1 MKYLILLAED
11 HILFRQ
17 TIRKFLERFA
27 DLQVVGEAGDG
38 LELLE
43 ILKQSTPDLIILDI
57 SMPNLGGL
65 EATRQIKLIN
75 PEIKVLIMSFHKN
88 KDYLHNAISAGA
100 EGYVLKEVASTE
112 LLSAITIIRGG
123 GTYISPLISS

>member
-1 MKYLILLAED
+1 MKYHILLAED

-57 SMPNLGGL
+57 SMPNLGGI

-75 PEIKVLIMSFHKN
+75 PEIKVLIMTLHKN

>member
-1 MKYLILLAED
+1 MRILLAED

-27 DLQVVGEAGDG
+27 DLEIVGETGDG

-43 ILKQSTPDLIILDI
+43 ILQQSNPDLVILDI

-65 EATRQIKLIN
+65 EAAKKIKLIN
-75 PEIKVLIMSFHKN
+75 PQIKILILTLHKN
-88 KDYLHNAISAGA
+88 KEYLQHAMSAGA
-100 EGYVLKEVASTE
+100 EGYLLKDDASTE
-112 LLSAITIIRGG
+112 LLPAIAIIRGG
-123 GTYISPLISS
+123 GTYISPFISS